1 MSDKNTAHPFSTTTI
16 EHAKVGDD
24 EIQTIHDQLGRE
36 KSEPSEGFTPV
47 PIFLLF
53 VFSGLIFWGGL
64 YLEKASGHFRWD
76 AYSPDFKLAGP
87 GAGPTVD
94 YESEEWLMSRGER
107 IYAQQCV
114 QCHQEDGN
122 GQVGAFP
129 PLVNS
134 GWVTGSEERVS
145 AILISGLAGP
155 IEVNGNTY
163 NGNMPAFG
171 GVIRDRDIAAVLSYI
186 RRSWGNSAD
195 LITPSEFDTY
205 KAGASG
211 SSSGQWSAE
220 GLVAEFGPVN

>member
-24 EIQTIHDQLGRE
+24 EMHAVHDQLGRE

-53 VFSGLIFWGGL
+53 LFSGLIFWGGL

-76 AYSPDFKLAGP
+76 AYSPNFQLAGP
-87 GAGPTVD
+87 GSGPTVD

-107 IYAQQCV
+107 IYSQQCA
-114 QCHQEDGN
+114 QCHQADGN

-129 PLVNS
+129 PLAGS
-134 GWVTGSEERVS
+134 PWVTQSEEMAS
-145 AILISGLAGP
+145 AILIAGLAGP
-155 IEVNGNTY
+155 IEVLGNEY

-195 LITPSEFDTY
+195 LITPSEFEAY
-205 KAGASG
+205 KAGPAG
-211 SSSGQWSAE
+211 SSSGQWAAGDLESQ
-220 GLVAEFGPVN
+220 FGAIN